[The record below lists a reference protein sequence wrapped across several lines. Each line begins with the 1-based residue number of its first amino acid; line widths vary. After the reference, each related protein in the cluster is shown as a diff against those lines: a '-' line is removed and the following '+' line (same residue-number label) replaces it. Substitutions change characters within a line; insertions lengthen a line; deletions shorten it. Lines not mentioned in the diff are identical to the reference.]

1 MAIHLTCDLE
11 ICCNTEQSILVW
23 TFVPFSV
30 EKCLYTYGTGYAFI
44 YVFSV
49 IITLFTN
56 EVFHGK
62 FKYYLHINERPAY
75 GLV

>member
-1 MAIHLTCDLE
+1 MYVYVCECIYFLPHIDFK
-11 ICCNTEQSILVW
+11 IYS
-23 TFVPFSV
+23 
-30 EKCLYTYGTGYAFI
+30 TGYAYI

-62 FKYYLHINERPAY
+62 FKYLFTHK
-75 GLV
+75 